1 MSTELFMGFI
11 TPIQVGAAKYST
23 RFLAFL
29 TLFFAFALTLGTITY
44 SISGNLSK
52 LDNAVVQYAGAQ
64 GDEIAVGEGDETEG
78 DENRTKVVET
88 AQARIVNVLTIDS
101 VNPEAPI
108 AGVDKVRVEGRT
120 STTLGFIEV
129 IWGDQE
135 VQKRVEIS
143 SGSGYGV
150 WSAEHMYGDSS
161 VGNRQIVVKWW
172 SEDPYGNSVN
182 DVKSY
187 TVNVGSPSVLYP
199 TNLEI
204 DPILDA
210 SLDGPTKVGGSLIDD
225 ETGEGIENVEITFD
239 GSGAD
244 GLSSVTTNEDGK
256 FSAEGTAPATLGTGW
271 EVQAHFAG
279 ISDYQGSESNVETY
293 DTEETT
299 LYQTTLELESISDAP
314 VSGSINAKGSLIDD
328 ETGEGIENVEITFD
342 GSGADGLSSVT
353 TNEDG
358 KFSTEGTAPD
368 TVGTGWEVQAHFAG
382 ESEYDAA
389 DSVPAS
395 YGTQP
400 APTNDP
406 DRPTPGTTDVNPG
419 QPDVNPE
426 PTVVPEPEPEFA
438 SPDNPIPPEQPQ
450 SWPTELLLI
459 VGLTVAA
466 VVIAI
471 AVKLQKGKSG
481 KDNLEVV
488 DEVITRSGTEK

>member
-78 DENRTKVVET
+78 DETEGDETEGDETEGDETEGDENRTKVVET
-88 AQARIVNVLTIDS
+88 AQVRIVNVLTIDS

-108 AGVDKVRVEGRT
+108 TGVDKVRVEGRT

-271 EVQAHFAG
+271 EVQA
-279 ISDYQGSESNVETY
+279 D
-293 DTEETT
+293 
-299 LYQTTLELESISDAP
+299 
-314 VSGSINAKGSLIDD
+314 
-328 ETGEGIENVEITFD
+328 FD
-342 GSGADGLSSVT
+342 
-353 TNEDG
+353 
-358 KFSTEGTAPD
+358 
-368 TVGTGWEVQAHFAG
+368 
-382 ESEYDAA
+382 
-389 DSVPAS
+389 
-395 YGTQP
+395 
-400 APTNDP
+400 
-406 DRPTPGTTDVNPG
+406 
-419 QPDVNPE
+419 
-426 PTVVPEPEPEFA
+426 
-438 SPDNPIPPEQPQ
+438 
-450 SWPTELLLI
+450 
-459 VGLTVAA
+459 
-466 VVIAI
+466 
-471 AVKLQKGKSG
+471 
-481 KDNLEVV
+481 
-488 DEVITRSGTEK
+488 

>member
-1 MSTELFMGFI
+1 L
-11 TPIQVGAAKYST
+11 
-23 RFLAFL
+23 
-29 TLFFAFALTLGTITY
+29 LGIITY

-64 GDEIAVGEGDETEG
+64 GDEIAVGEGDETEGDETEGDETEGDETEGDETEGDETEGDETEG

-256 FSAEGTAPATLGTGW
+256 FSAEGTAP
-271 EVQAHFAG
+271 
-279 ISDYQGSESNVETY
+279 
-293 DTEETT
+293 
-299 LYQTTLELESISDAP
+299 
-314 VSGSINAKGSLIDD
+314 
-328 ETGEGIENVEITFD
+328 
-342 GSGADGLSSVT
+342 
-353 TNEDG
+353 
-358 KFSTEGTAPD
+358 D

-419 QPDVNPE
+419 
-426 PTVVPEPEPEFA
+426 PEFA

-450 SWPTELLLI
+450 TWPTELLLI

-488 DEVITRSGTEK
+488 DEVITRGGTEK

>member
-1 MSTELFMGFI
+1 M
-11 TPIQVGAAKYST
+11 
-23 RFLAFL
+23 
-29 TLFFAFALTLGTITY
+29 LGIITY

-256 FSAEGTAPATLGTGW
+256 FS
-271 EVQAHFAG
+271 
-279 ISDYQGSESNVETY
+279 
-293 DTEETT
+293 
-299 LYQTTLELESISDAP
+299 
-314 VSGSINAKGSLIDD
+314 
-328 ETGEGIENVEITFD
+328 
-342 GSGADGLSSVT
+342 
-353 TNEDG
+353 
-358 KFSTEGTAPD
+358 TEGTAPD

-419 QPDVNPE
+419 
-426 PTVVPEPEPEFA
+426 PEFA

-450 SWPTELLLI
+450 TWPTELLLI

-488 DEVITRSGTEK
+488 DEVITRGGTEK